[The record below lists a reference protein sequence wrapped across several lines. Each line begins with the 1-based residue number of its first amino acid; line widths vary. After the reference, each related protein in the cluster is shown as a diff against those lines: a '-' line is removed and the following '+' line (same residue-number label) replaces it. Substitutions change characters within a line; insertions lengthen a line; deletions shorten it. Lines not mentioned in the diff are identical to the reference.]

1 MVAREAGPGVGVVAI
16 EAHSSAVLPVCQTVA
31 RKFHPPTFAF
41 FVQLPFDRVEVFCPF
56 VASFHHLRRLF
67 QYICILKLIKSL
79 NLVLISLTFQY

>member
-41 FVQLPFDRVEVFCPF
+41 FVQLPFGRVEVFCPF
-56 VASFHHLRRLF
+56 VASPC
-67 QYICILKLIKSL
+67 YIAFIGIYLEI
-79 NLVLISLTFQY
+79 